1 MLKHI
6 KMSNHKIIN
15 YCQISGSKKLNK
27 IINLG
32 FLPPVNE
39 MFKIDKQ
46 NINHNFFN
54 TELFYS
60 NKSKL
65 VQINTIVDKKIIFPK
80 SYPYTSST
88 TKILRDNFYNL
99 RLEVDKF
106 FLGTKS
112 KFILDIGSND
122 GNLLQNFKDN
132 YKVLGVTPENIG
144 KIAIK
149 KGIPTILEY
158 FNSKVCKKILKKH
171 GRPNIVTATN
181 VFAHIDKPVELLRN
195 ILNILEKKN
204 GIFISESHYLIPLLK
219 DIQYDTI
226 YHEHLRYYCL
236 GSLNYLFSKFGLRIF
251 KVQKI
256 KTHGGSIRVFATKS
270 KKYKTEK
277 SVKKILIEEKKYLNN
292 VFFSKFRKRVVQ
304 SKLDLYR
311 LLSKLKKQNKII
323 YGVSAPSRATTLI
336 NFVGLDENIINCVL
350 EVNGSKKIGK
360 YIPGTK
366 IPIYPESI
374 LNKKKPDYLIIFSW
388 HIFDEIK
395 KNLKKKGYKGKFI
408 VPLPSPKI
416 LN

>member
-1 MLKHI
+1 
-6 KMSNHKIIN
+6 MSNHKIIN

-39 MFKIDKQ
+39 MFKIKKA

-54 TELFYS
+54 TELYFSSKS
-60 NKSKL
+60 NL

-88 TKILRDNFYNL
+88 TKILRDNFKNL
-99 RLEVDKF
+99 RNEVDKLF
-106 FLGTKS
+106 SKINK

-122 GNLLQNFKDN
+122 GNLLQNFKGK

-149 KGIPTILEY
+149 NGIPTILDY
-158 FNSKVCKKILKKH
+158 FNAKVCENIIKKH
-171 GRPNIVTATN
+171 GKPNIVTATN
-181 VFAHIDKPVELLRN
+181 VFAHIDKPLELLKN
-195 ILNILEKKN
+195 ILSLLEKKN

-219 DIQYDTI
+219 DIQYDTV

-236 GSLNYLFSKFGLRIF
+236 RSLNFLFKKFGLRIF

-256 KTHGGSIRVFATKS
+256 NTHGGSIRVYATKS
-270 KKYKTEK
+270 KMYRTEN
-277 SVKKILIEEKKYLNN
+277 SVKKILQEEKKYLNKK
-292 VFFSKFRKRVVQ
+292 FFLKFTKKVVQ
-304 SKLDLYR
+304 SKLDLYK
-311 LLSKLKKQNKII
+311 LLSSLKKQNKII

-336 NFVGLDENIINCVL
+336 NFVGLDENIIDCVL
-350 EVNGSKKIGK
+350 EIDGSKKIGN

-366 IPIYPESI
+366 IPIYSEKI
-374 LNKKKPDYLIIFSW
+374 LRKKKPDYLIIFSW
-388 HIFDEIK
+388 HIFKEIK
-395 KNLKKKGYKGKFI
+395 KNLKKKGFKGKFI
-408 VPLPSPKI
+408 IPLPNPKI

>member
-39 MFKIDKQ
+39 MFKIKKA

-54 TELFYS
+54 TELYFSSKS
-60 NKSKL
+60 NL

-88 TKILRDNFYNL
+88 TKILRDNFKNL
-99 RLEVDKF
+99 RNEVDKLF
-106 FLGTKS
+106 SKINK

-122 GNLLQNFKDN
+122 GNLLQNFKGK

-149 KGIPTILEY
+149 NGIPTILDY
-158 FNSKVCKKILKKH
+158 FNAKVCENIIKKH
-171 GRPNIVTATN
+171 GKPNIVTATN
-181 VFAHIDKPVELLRN
+181 VFAHIDKPLELLKN
-195 ILNILEKKN
+195 ILSLLEKKN

-219 DIQYDTI
+219 DIQYDTV

-236 GSLNYLFSKFGLRIF
+236 RSLNFLFKKFGLRIF

-256 KTHGGSIRVFATKS
+256 NTHGGSIRVYATKS
-270 KKYKTEK
+270 KMYRTEN
-277 SVKKILIEEKKYLNN
+277 SVKKILQEEKKYLNKK
-292 VFFSKFRKRVVQ
+292 FFLKFTKKVVQ
-304 SKLDLYR
+304 SKLDLYK
-311 LLSKLKKQNKII
+311 LLSSLKKQNKII

-336 NFVGLDENIINCVL
+336 NFVGLDENIIDCVL
-350 EVNGSKKIGK
+350 EIDGSKKIGN

-366 IPIYPESI
+366 IPIYSEKI
-374 LNKKKPDYLIIFSW
+374 LRKKKPDYLIIFSW
-388 HIFDEIK
+388 HIFKEIK
-395 KNLKKKGYKGKFI
+395 KNLKKKGFKGKFI
-408 VPLPSPKI
+408 IPLPNPKI